1 MMISTYICTIFYFM
15 NGLRPLLL
23 CCNLIIDKT
32 MKCIT
37 LYFSFCLIAIS
48 SIAQPNYDFSKLKRE
63 RLGRGVIAIREN
75 PSTVAV
81 SWRYLSSDPMNESF
95 DIYRNGEKINNH
107 PLKDATFFQDA
118 YTGTESVLYTVE
130 AREGKTESSYQL
142 PANAPSGYLNIP
154 LNRPEDGTTPLGQN
168 YFYTPN
174 DASIGDVDGDGEY
187 EIILKWDPSNAHDNS
202 HDGYTGEVYVDCYKL
217 SGKLLWRIN
226 LGRNIRA
233 GAHYTQF
240 MVFDFD
246 GDGKAE
252 VVMKTAD
259 GTVDGTGK
267 VIGDAQ
273 ADYRSEQGRILTGP
287 EYLTVFNGLT
297 GEAMQ
302 TIDYVPE
309 RGNLMGWG
317 DSRGNRSDRFL
328 ACVAYL
334 DGIHPSVV
342 MCRGYYTRT
351 VLAAFD
357 WDGKELKQRW
367 VFDSNNPGCEDYAGQ
382 GNHNLRVGDVDG
394 DGCDEII
401 YGSCAIDHNGKGLYT
416 TKMGHGDA
424 IHLTHF
430 DPSRKGLQ
438 VWDCHENKR
447 DGSTYRDAAT
457 GEILFQIKDSTDVGR
472 CMAADIDPTQPGV
485 EMWSVASGGIR
496 NVKGEVVK
504 DRVRGLSC
512 NMAVWWD
519 GDLLRELLDRNR
531 ISKYNW
537 EKGICERIAIFE
549 GTLSNNGTKANPCLQ
564 GDIVGD
570 WREEVLMRTTDNTAL
585 RLYVSTIPTDYRFH
599 TFLEDPIYR
608 ISIATQNVAYNQP
621 TQPGFYFGPELQ
633 GTVFRGCEIPGKKT
647 VVNDS
652 NTPLHL
658 LQPAYQGTYG
668 DLTPGQ
674 VKKDID
680 RVFAYIDKETPA
692 RVVDKNT
699 GKLITDYTTMGEEAQ
714 LERGAF
720 RLASYEWGVTY
731 SALIAAAEATGDQ
744 RYMDYVQNRFR
755 FLAEVAPH
763 FKRVYEEKGTT
774 DPQLL
779 QILTPHAL
787 DDAGAVCAAMVK
799 VRVKDRSLP
808 VDGLIENYFDFI
820 QNKEYRLADGTFA
833 RNRPQ
838 HNTLWLDDMFMGIP
852 AVAQMS
858 CYDKAQKE
866 IYLAEAVRQFLQFA
880 DRMFIPEKGLYR
892 HGWVESST
900 DHPAFCW
907 ARANGWAML
916 TACELLDVLPEDYP
930 QRAKVMDYFRAHV
943 RGVTALQS
951 GEGLWHQLL
960 DRNDSYLETSAT
972 AIYVYCLAHAI
983 NKGWIDAI
991 AYGPVAHLG
1000 WHAVAGKINA
1010 EGQVEGTCVGTGM
1023 AFDPAF
1029 YYYRPV
1035 NVYAAH
1041 GYGPVLWAGAEMISL
1056 LKNQYPQMND
1066 SAVQYYQVKQKT
1078 TAPIFAIDTEEKK
1091 D

>member
-23 CCNLIIDKT
+23 CCNLIINKT

-118 YTGTESVLYTVE
+118 YTGTESVLYTVK

-217 SGKLLWRIN
+217 NGQQLWRIN
-226 LGRNIRA
+226 LGKNVRA

-240 MVFDFD
+240 MVYDLD
-246 GDGKAE
+246 GDGHAE

-259 GTVDGTGK
+259 GTVDGVGK
-267 VIGDAQ
+267 VIGDVN

-394 DGCDEII
+394 DECDEII

-570 WREEVLMRTTDNTAL
+570 WREEVLMRTADNTAL

-668 DLTPGQ
+668 DLTPRQ

-808 VDGLIENYFDFI
+808 VGGLIENYFDFI

-858 CYDKAQKE
+858 RYDKAQKE

>member
-118 YTGTESVLYTVE
+118 YTGTESVLYTVK

-217 SGKLLWRIN
+217 NGQQLWRIN
-226 LGRNIRA
+226 LGKNVRA

-240 MVFDFD
+240 MVYDLD
-246 GDGKAE
+246 GDGHAE

-259 GTVDGTGK
+259 GTVDGVGK
-267 VIGDAQ
+267 VIGDVN

-334 DGIHPSVV
+334 DGIHPSVL

-430 DPSRKGLQ
+430 DPSRKGMQ

-858 CYDKAQKE
+858 RYDKAQKE

>member
-118 YTGTESVLYTVE
+118 YTGTESVLYTVK

-570 WREEVLMRTTDNTAL
+570 WREEVLMRTADNTAL

-858 CYDKAQKE
+858 RYDKAQKE

>member
-23 CCNLIIDKT
+23 CCNLIINKT

-118 YTGTESVLYTVE
+118 YTGTESVLYTVK

-273 ADYRSEQGRILTGP
+273 TDYRNEQGRILTGP

-309 RGNLMGWG
+309 RGDLMGWG
-317 DSRGNRSDRFL
+317 DNRGNRSDRFL

-457 GEILFQIKDSTDVGR
+457 GEVLFQIKDNTDVGR

-519 GDLLRELLDRNR
+519 GDLLRELLDRNMV
-531 ISKYNW
+531 SKYNW
-537 EKGICERIAIFE
+537 EKGVCERIAIFE

-570 WREEVLMRTTDNTAL
+570 WREEVLMRTADNTAL

-633 GTVFRGCEIPGKKT
+633 GTVFRGCKIPKK
-647 VVNDS
+647 
-652 NTPLHL
+652 
-658 LQPAYQGTYG
+658 
-668 DLTPGQ
+668 
-674 VKKDID
+674 
-680 RVFAYIDKETPA
+680 
-692 RVVDKNT
+692 
-699 GKLITDYTTMGEEAQ
+699 
-714 LERGAF
+714 
-720 RLASYEWGVTY
+720 
-731 SALIAAAEATGDQ
+731 
-744 RYMDYVQNRFR
+744 
-755 FLAEVAPH
+755 
-763 FKRVYEEKGTT
+763 
-774 DPQLL
+774 
-779 QILTPHAL
+779 
-787 DDAGAVCAAMVK
+787 
-799 VRVKDRSLP
+799 
-808 VDGLIENYFDFI
+808 
-820 QNKEYRLADGTFA
+820 
-833 RNRPQ
+833 
-838 HNTLWLDDMFMGIP
+838 
-852 AVAQMS
+852 
-858 CYDKAQKE
+858 
-866 IYLAEAVRQFLQFA
+866 
-880 DRMFIPEKGLYR
+880 
-892 HGWVESST
+892 
-900 DHPAFCW
+900 
-907 ARANGWAML
+907 
-916 TACELLDVLPEDYP
+916 
-930 QRAKVMDYFRAHV
+930 
-943 RGVTALQS
+943 
-951 GEGLWHQLL
+951 
-960 DRNDSYLETSAT
+960 
-972 AIYVYCLAHAI
+972 
-983 NKGWIDAI
+983 
-991 AYGPVAHLG
+991 
-1000 WHAVAGKINA
+1000 
-1010 EGQVEGTCVGTGM
+1010 
-1023 AFDPAF
+1023 
-1029 YYYRPV
+1029 
-1035 NVYAAH
+1035 
-1041 GYGPVLWAGAEMISL
+1041 
-1056 LKNQYPQMND
+1056 
-1066 SAVQYYQVKQKT
+1066 
-1078 TAPIFAIDTEEKK
+1078 
-1091 D
+1091 